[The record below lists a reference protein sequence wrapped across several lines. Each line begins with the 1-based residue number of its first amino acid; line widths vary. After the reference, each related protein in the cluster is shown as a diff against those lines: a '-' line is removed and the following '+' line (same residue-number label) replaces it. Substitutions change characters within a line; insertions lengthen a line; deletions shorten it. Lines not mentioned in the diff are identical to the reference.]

1 MQQQHEATTIV
12 GSANESRNE
21 VPTNPE
27 LKLDNNISSPLP
39 RIAPSKSNVVS
50 VVASYGAIDSLR

>member
-1 MQQQHEATTIV
+1 
-12 GSANESRNE
+12 
-21 VPTNPE
+21 